1 MYVEPRSEI
10 ESYLLS
16 SADAILDIVR
26 EGSVATAAMAA
37 FLGSGVDALKAMEF
51 LIKWPN
57 PTSNQSTYRK
67 QLHFRLGRLDDDA
80 EEADHLLQI
89 KSKGETYPRTEHWVA
104 IVLPKKKDLIRM
116 WVYHTFQRPHFN
128 AEQLDWVVKMDGM
141 ESIMEFVVPV
151 AAKNRLKPT
160 NWQWGSAN
168 DYSSDPFV
176 GAGEIE
182 MTYDG
187 LLTSMIGEIER
198 MEDTMEV
205 SRLPVIID
213 CDELRY
219 YKKITGQSS
228 DNAPQMGAKL
238 TNFIF
243 TEVHNIFK
251 WRNLDGTTESAMEV
265 GLRTRCS
272 QVPSHNLLRPLIW
285 LCIKGS
291 GG

>member
-1 MYVEPRSEI
+1 MADKSITEHHLTQDSSNLLTRTKLSKRQLKDDLPMYVEPRSEI

-67 QLHFRLGRLDDDA
+67 QLHFRVGRLDDDA

-187 LLTSMIGEIER
+187 LLTSKRRCTWCDGKLVPIGS
-198 MEDTMEV
+198 
-205 SRLPVIID
+205 SRL
-213 CDELRY
+213 
-219 YKKITGQSS
+219 
-228 DNAPQMGAKL
+228 NGAR
-238 TNFIF
+238 
-243 TEVHNIFK
+243 HRD
-251 WRNLDGTTESAMEV
+251 W
-265 GLRTRCS
+265 RTRIMHKKCWVECTS
-272 QVPSHNLLRPLIW
+272 ILINSPF
-285 LCIKGS
+285 CE
-291 GG
+291 